1 LLLVAVGVAA
11 TAFFGFLPA
20 PLPGL
25 STFLFLEVVTPLSS
39 SVDCVLEGGS
49 FLLPLRV
56 FLLLGL
62 PMVELP
68 DEEEEEEEVE
78 VEEEEEEEEEEEDE
92 EDERDEGDAEGSAV
106 FGTFSIG
113 SFPFADP
120 FCFAFFF
127 GFSFSTSSSTGTSR
141 ARLFLLGDSF
151 ASSTMNLSTS
161 PSGSSP
167 AC

>member
-1 LLLVAVGVAA
+1 MLLFAVGVAA
-11 TAFFGFLPA
+11 PAFFFFLPA
-20 PLPGL
+20 PFGGFT
-25 STFLFLEVVTPLSS
+25 TFLFPELVNPFSS
-39 SVDCVLEGGS
+39 SVVWVL
-49 FLLPLRV
+49 LRV
-56 FLLLGL
+56 F
-62 PMVELP
+62 LP
-68 DEEEEEEEVE
+68 DEEEEVEEV
-78 VEEEEEEEEEEEDE
+78 EEEEEEEEEEDE
-92 EDERDEGDAEGSAV
+92 EDERDERDAEGSAV

-151 ASSTMNLSTS
+151 ASSTRNLSTS